1 MGPTDLSRFWEGTI
15 EQLKKTEMR
24 ASVDESPE
32 QCGREFKTYQVAMDS
47 FQGRRIRAWY
57 SVPNDPPPNGQFP
70 AVLAVPGYGG
80 TKPIPTHLV
89 LNGFIVLTL
98 YPRGQGES
106 IKEWQLEYGT
116 KLTYHLEDKDEFY
129 YRGAYMDCIRGLD
142 FLGSHPEVDP
152 RRLGMWSRSQGGGFT
167 LATASLDSRLKVAVA
182 EEPFLCNYPVS
193 VNITSSPYC
202 ELRTARLSGS
212 ASGATFPSPGNP
224 FIFRLSK
231 PGGPDRVPNFGRH
244 RHEGRNLS
252 IRNDNTRLRSHPGPQ
267 STPRLSRTDPL
278 AVHRLQ
284 RPRYELVAPLSGS
297 LGPQQRKHRQSL
309 LPVVVT

>member
-202 ELRTARLSGS
+202 ELRDYLAHHPEQRSQALETLSY
-212 ASGATFPSPGNP
+212 FDCLN
-224 FIFRLSK
+224 LV
-231 PGGPDRVPNFGRH
+231 DRIECPTLVDIGMKDETCPYETIIPAFDR
-244 RHEGRNLS
+244 
-252 IRNDNTRLRSHPGPQ
+252 IPGPKALHVYPELTHSP
-267 STPRLSRTDPL
+267 STDFNAHAMSWLR
-278 AVHRLQ
+278 
-284 RPRYELVAPLSGS
+284 RY
-297 LGPQQRKHRQSL
+297 LGA
-309 LPVVVT
+309 

>member
-142 FLGSHPEVDP
+142 FLGSHPEVDSQ
-152 RRLGMWSRSQGGGFT
+152 RLGMWSRSQGGGFT

-202 ELRTARLSGS
+202 ELRDYLAHHPEQRSQALETLSY
-212 ASGATFPSPGNP
+212 FDCLN
-224 FIFRLSK
+224 LV
-231 PGGPDRVPNFGRH
+231 DRIECPTLVDIGMKDETCPYETIIPAFDR
-244 RHEGRNLS
+244 
-252 IRNDNTRLRSHPGPQ
+252 IPGPKALHVYPELTHSP
-267 STPRLSRTDPL
+267 STDFNAHAMSWLR
-278 AVHRLQ
+278 
-284 RPRYELVAPLSGS
+284 RY
-297 LGPQQRKHRQSL
+297 LGA
-309 LPVVVT
+309 

>member
-152 RRLGMWSRSQGGGFT
+152 QRLGMWSRSQGGGFT

-193 VNITSSPYC
+193 VDITSSPYC
-202 ELRTARLSGS
+202 ELRDYLAQHPEQRSQALETLSYFDCLNLVDRIECPTLVDIGMKDETCPYETIIP
-212 ASGATFPSPGNP
+212 AFDRISGPKALHVYPELTHSPSTDFNAHAM
-224 FIFRLSK
+224 SW
-231 PGGPDRVPNFGRH
+231 
-244 RHEGRNLS
+244 
-252 IRNDNTRLRSHPGPQ
+252 LR
-267 STPRLSRTDPL
+267 
-278 AVHRLQ
+278 
-284 RPRYELVAPLSGS
+284 RY
-297 LGPQQRKHRQSL
+297 LGA
-309 LPVVVT
+309 